1 MQSYRNLRVSG
12 RARELI
18 RETYRLT
25 ATFPREERFGLIG
38 QMRRAAIST
47 ALNIA
52 EGCSRRTT
60 KELIRFLEIS
70 IGSAL
75 ELEVA
80 CDVAVDLDYAKS
92 ERIKAVY
99 DVNAVFQKETA
110 ALIGSLRARVR
121 AGTRK

>member
-12 RARELI
+12 RAREVI

-25 ATFPREERFGLIG
+25 ATFPKDERFGLIA
-38 QMRRAAIST
+38 QMGKAAIST

-70 IGSAL
+70 IGSAM
-75 ELEVA
+75 ELEVGS
-80 CDVAVDLDYAKS
+80 DVAVDLGFTDAESAKPLG
-92 ERIKAVY
+92 
-99 DVNAVFQKETA
+99 DVNTLFQKESA
-110 ALIGSLRARVR
+110 ALIKSLRARVR
-121 AGTRK
+121 NRTRE